1 MLKLKYCT
9 DEHITKHMLSH
20 SYLIE
25 DPMIGTF
32 NKNVKNANSL
42 KEYCKIYYRSCS
54 TMIEQR
60 VSQYLG
66 SIWIKDISGF
76 WITER
81 FIFLKLQIR
90 CMSLAEIL
98 VPFKWQ
104 YSQRLLR
111 QNFTQNVL
119 DFCVDFK

>member
-1 MLKLKYCT
+1 MLA
-9 DEHITKHMLSH
+9 H

-60 VSQYLG
+60 VSQNLG
-66 SIWIKDISGF
+66 SIWVKEMVVLKDISGF

-81 FIFLKLQIR
+81 FILLKLQIR
-90 CMSLAEIL
+90 CMSLTEIL